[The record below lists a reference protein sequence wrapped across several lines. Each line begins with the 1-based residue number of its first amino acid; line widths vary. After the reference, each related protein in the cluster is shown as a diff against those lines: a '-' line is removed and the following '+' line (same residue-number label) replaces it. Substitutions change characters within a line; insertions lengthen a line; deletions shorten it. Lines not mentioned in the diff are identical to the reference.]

1 MLSKNMRK
9 EQFVSTQEAAK
20 ILGISRIAVFNK
32 IKKGEIPAQ
41 KVGRNYI
48 IDKKDLGLGQTDK
61 LTSREKKVLDQA
73 INKTFKEYGKT
84 LKLLG
89 ET

>member
-1 MLSKNMRK
+1 MLSKNMPK
-9 EQFVSTQEAAK
+9 EQFISTQEAAK

-48 IDKKDLGLGQTDK
+48 INKKDLGLTSNDG
-61 LTSREKKVLDQA
+61 LTWREKKILDNA

>member
-1 MLSKNMRK
+1 MLSKNMPK
-9 EQFVSTQEAAK
+9 EQFVSTQEAAE

-48 IDKKDLGLGQTDK
+48 IDKKDLGSGLNDK

-73 INKTFKEYGKT
+73 INKTFREYGET

-89 ET
+89 DT

>member
-1 MLSKNMRK
+1 MPK

-20 ILGISRIAVFNK
+20 ILGLSRIAVFNK

-48 IDKKDLGLGQTDK
+48 INKKYLGPSPRDK
-61 LTSREKKVLDQA
+61 LTWQEKQVLDNA

-84 LKLLG
+84 LKLLSD
-89 ET
+89 T